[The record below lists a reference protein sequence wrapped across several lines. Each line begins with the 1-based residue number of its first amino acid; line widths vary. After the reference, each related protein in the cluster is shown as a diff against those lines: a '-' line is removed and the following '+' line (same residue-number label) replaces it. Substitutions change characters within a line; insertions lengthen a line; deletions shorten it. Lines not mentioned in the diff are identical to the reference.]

1 MRVQN
6 AVVEARRNTF
16 KAPKPDA
23 VRLLAFDLITEV
35 NRNEGYSN
43 LLLPAALSA
52 SSLEDRD
59 RNLVTEL
66 VYGTL
71 RMQGKHDWIL
81 AQISDRPWGEV
92 DAGIVDVARMGV
104 HQIHEL
110 RIPDHAAVSA
120 TVEVARKRLGESK
133 ASFVNAL
140 LRSVT
145 RKSLDEW
152 FSPLDKMQDNVE
164 RLSIQYS
171 HPQWIISAY
180 FDLLKDWQ
188 SVEAELA
195 TNNIPALPTL
205 VSWPGYSTQDQL
217 VELGA
222 EPTVYSKLGARMKGN
237 PGNLDL
243 IKHRLAG
250 VQDEGSQLVA
260 TVFAAAAHGDS
271 WLDLCAGPGGKAA
284 LLSSIAKGRGI
295 NFVANEFSE
304 PRAQLVRNVVHG
316 ATVWCG
322 DGRDVATHGESF
334 DAVIVDAPCTGLGA
348 LRRRPEVRWRRS
360 LADLRE
366 LTSLQRELLSSAV
379 SVIKPGG
386 LLGYATCSPH
396 LAETTVQVLDILKKH
411 PELEQVDIAQFL
423 PENLKDAT
431 RAQSMS
437 LWTHKHGTD
446 AMFLALLR
454 KKQGSQG

>member
-1 MRVQN
+1 
-6 AVVEARRNTF
+6 VVEARRNTF
-16 KAPKPDA
+16 QAPKPDA

-35 NRNEGYSN
+35 NRNDGYSN
-43 LLLPAALSA
+43 LLLPAALGA

-59 RNLVTEL
+59 RNLVTEM

-71 RMQGKHDWIL
+71 RMQGKHDWVL
-81 AQISDRPWGEV
+81 AQISDRPWAEV
-92 DAGIVDVARMGV
+92 DSGIVDIARMGV

-145 RKSLDEW
+145 RKSYEEW
-152 FSPLDKMQDNVE
+152 FAPLKHITDNVE
-164 RLSIQYS
+164 KLSIQYS
-171 HPQWIISAY
+171 HPHWIISAY
-180 FDLLKDWQ
+180 FDLLKDWNA
-188 SVEAELA
+188 VEAELA
-195 TNNIPALPTL
+195 TNNVPALPTL
-205 VSWPGYSTQDQL
+205 VSWPGYSTQEEL

-222 EPTVYSKLGARMKGN
+222 EATKYSKLGARLKGN
-237 PGNLDL
+237 PGNLEL

-260 TVFAAAAHGDS
+260 TIFAAAASGDS

-284 LLSSIAKGRGI
+284 LLSSIAKERGI
-295 NFVANEFSE
+295 SFTANEFSS
-304 PRAQLVRNVVHG
+304 PRAELVKKVVHG

-322 DGRDVATHGESF
+322 DGRDIHTHGESF

-360 LADLRE
+360 LSDLRE
-366 LTSLQRELLSSAV
+366 LTSLQRDLLDGAI
-379 SVIKPGG
+379 SVLKPGA

-396 LAETTVQVLDILKKH
+396 LAETTVQVLDIVKKY
-411 PELEQVDIAQFL
+411 PDLEQIDVNAFL
-423 PENLKDAT
+423 PQNLQDAT
-431 RAQSMS
+431 RDKSMS
-437 LWTHKHGTD
+437 LWTHRHGTD
-446 AMFLALLR
+446 AMFLALFR
-454 KKQGSQG
+454 KK

>member
-1 MRVQN
+1 VQN

-152 FSPLDKMQDNVE
+152 FSPLDQMQDNVE

-284 LLSSIAKGRGI
+284 LLSSIAKERGI
-295 NFVANEFSE
+295 NFVANELSE

>member
-1 MRVQN
+1 
-6 AVVEARRNTF
+6 
-16 KAPKPDA
+16 
-23 VRLLAFDLITEV
+23 
-35 NRNEGYSN
+35 
-43 LLLPAALSA
+43 
-52 SSLEDRD
+52 
-59 RNLVTEL
+59 
-66 VYGTL
+66 
-71 RMQGKHDWIL
+71 MQGKHDWIL

-284 LLSSIAKGRGI
+284 LLSSIAKERGI

>member
-1 MRVQN
+1 MQSTV
-6 AVVEARRNTF
+6 AKARRDNF

-23 VRLLAFDLITEV
+23 VRLLAFDILTEV

-43 LLLPAALSA
+43 LLLPAALNA
-52 SSLEDRD
+52 SNFEDRD
-59 RNLVTEL
+59 RNLTTEL

-81 AQISDRPWGEV
+81 SQISDRPWSEV
-92 DAGIVDVARMGV
+92 DAGIVDISRMGV

-145 RKSLDEW
+145 RKSVEEW
-152 FSPLDKMQDNVE
+152 FAPLEEMSDLIEK
-164 RLSIQYS
+164 LSIQYS
-171 HPQWIISAY
+171 HPQWIISTY

-205 VSWPGYSTQDQL
+205 VSWPGYSTQADL

-222 EPTVYSKLGARMKGN
+222 EPTVYSQLGARLKGN
-237 PGNLDL
+237 PANLEL
-243 IKHRLAG
+243 IQHRLAG

-260 TVFAAAAHGDS
+260 TVFAAAASGDS

-284 LLSSIAKGRGI
+284 LLSSIAKKRGI
-295 NFVANEFSE
+295 NFIANELSH
-304 PRAQLVRNVVHG
+304 PRAALVRKVVHG

-322 DGRDVATHGESF
+322 DGRDVAQHGQSF

-360 LADLRE
+360 LAHLRE
-366 LTSLQRELLSSAV
+366 LTSLQRELLDSAV
-379 SVIKPGG
+379 SVVNPGG

-396 LAETTVQVLDILKKH
+396 LAETTVQVIDILRKH
-411 PELEQVDIAQFL
+411 PELEQVEIAEFL
-423 PENLKDAT
+423 PANLKDAV

-454 KKQGSQG
+454 KKEYSGG

>member
-1 MRVQN
+1 VQN

-152 FSPLDKMQDNVE
+152 FSPLDQMQDTVE
-164 RLSIQYS
+164 RFSIQYS

-217 VELGA
+217 VEFGA

-284 LLSSIAKGRGI
+284 LLSSIAKERGI
-295 NFVANEFSE
+295 NFVANELSE

>member
-1 MRVQN
+1 MQN

-152 FSPLDKMQDNVE
+152 FSPLDLMQDTVE
-164 RLSIQYS
+164 RFSIQYS

-222 EPTVYSKLGARMKGN
+222 EPTLYSKLGARMKGN

-284 LLSSIAKGRGI
+284 LLSSIDKERGI

-322 DGRDVATHGESF
+322 DGRNVATHGESF

-431 RAQSMS
+431 RAHSMS

>member
-1 MRVQN
+1 MQS

-23 VRLLAFDLITEV
+23 VRLIAFDLITEV

-152 FSPLDKMQDNVE
+152 FSPLDQMQDTVE
-164 RLSIQYS
+164 RFSIQYS

-222 EPTVYSKLGARMKGN
+222 EPTLYSKLGARMKGN

-284 LLSSIAKGRGI
+284 LLSSIAKERGI

-366 LTSLQRELLSSAV
+366 LTSLQRELLNSAV

-411 PELEQVDIAQFL
+411 PELEQIDIAQFL

-431 RAQSMS
+431 RAHSMS

>member
-1 MRVQN
+1 MQN

-431 RAQSMS
+431 RAHSMS

>member
-1 MRVQN
+1 MQSTV
-6 AVVEARRNTF
+6 AKARRDNF

-23 VRLLAFDLITEV
+23 VRLLAFDILTEV

-43 LLLPAALSA
+43 LLLPAALNA
-52 SSLEDRD
+52 SNFEDRD
-59 RNLVTEL
+59 RNLTTEL

-81 AQISDRPWGEV
+81 SQISDRPWSEV
-92 DAGIVDVARMGV
+92 DAGIVDISRMGV

-145 RKSLDEW
+145 RKSVEEW
-152 FSPLDKMQDNVE
+152 FAPLEEMSDLIEK
-164 RLSIQYS
+164 LSIQYS
-171 HPQWIISAY
+171 HPQWIISTY

-205 VSWPGYSTQDQL
+205 VSWPGYSTQADL

-222 EPTVYSKLGARMKGN
+222 EPTVYSQLGARLKGN
-237 PGNLDL
+237 PANLEL
-243 IKHRLAG
+243 IQHRLAG

-260 TVFAAAAHGDS
+260 TVFAAAASGDS

-284 LLSSIAKGRGI
+284 LLSSIAKRRGI
-295 NFVANEFSE
+295 NFIANELSH
-304 PRAQLVRNVVHG
+304 PRAALVRKVVHG

-322 DGRDVATHGESF
+322 DGRDVAQHGQSF

-360 LADLRE
+360 LAHLRE
-366 LTSLQRELLSSAV
+366 LTSLQRELLDSAV
-379 SVIKPGG
+379 SVVNPGG

-396 LAETTVQVLDILKKH
+396 LAETTVQVIDILRKH
-411 PELEQVDIAQFL
+411 PELEQVEIAEFL
-423 PENLKDAT
+423 PANLKDAV

-454 KKQGSQG
+454 KKEHSGS

>member
-1 MRVQN
+1 
-6 AVVEARRNTF
+6 
-16 KAPKPDA
+16 
-23 VRLLAFDLITEV
+23 
-35 NRNEGYSN
+35 
-43 LLLPAALSA
+43 
-52 SSLEDRD
+52 
-59 RNLVTEL
+59 
-66 VYGTL
+66 
-71 RMQGKHDWIL
+71 
-81 AQISDRPWGEV
+81 
-92 DAGIVDVARMGV
+92 
-104 HQIHEL
+104 
-110 RIPDHAAVSA
+110 
-120 TVEVARKRLGESK
+120 
-133 ASFVNAL
+133 

-411 PELEQVDIAQFL
+411 PELEQIDIAKFL